1 MRRLTYPI
9 VVLALIAGGC
19 ATTAPAG
26 TDSGSP
32 SVADTPS
39 SVDGSGS
46 SACPEE
52 GCPVPDCG
60 DASVVR
66 GVVGDAAQTA
76 GDDLSRDALDWLAP
90 IVGTA
95 DETTGLP
102 TPSGAAAAL
111 LRRDGR
117 DLAVA
122 WYTQDGHGGLLRD
135 HYVACA
141 WAIES

>member
-1 MRRLTYPI
+1 MRRLTFSI

-19 ATTAPAG
+19 ATTAPAR

-32 SVADTPS
+32 SVTDTS
-39 SVDGSGS
+39 SVDGFGS
-46 SACPEE
+46 STCPKE

-66 GVVGDAAQTA
+66 GGVGDAQQTA
-76 GDDLSRDALDWLAP
+76 GDDLSRDAQNWLAP

-102 TPSGAAAAL
+102 TPSGSAAVL
-111 LRRDGR
+111 LRRDGH